1 MTING
6 KTYENKPITLD
17 SLLEIERLGS
27 TWNDLTNRPFTF
39 LVAYTAYCM
48 GADTETAKRE
58 IEKFVYQGGDL
69 PDLVNGLTVIVA
81 KSPFAR

>member
-1 MTING
+1 
-6 KTYENKPITLD
+6 
-17 SLLEIERLGS
+17 
-27 TWNDLTNRPFTF
+27 
-39 LVAYTAYCM
+39 M

-69 PDLVNGLTVIVA
+69 SALVNGLTVIVA